1 MSVGGG
7 HVRVLLHGIPLWG
20 CVGVEVRVLCL
31 CLGLHGC
38 KLLGRALGQWSIGN
52 VLVHGDLGAATAAA
66 ACGAARHPPAAARHD
81 RQQNEKNK
89 AGNATGDDDC
99 DGVAHCASDVIVV
112 VVIIV
117 IVLGRDGR
125 ACKGEDCQGKKDG
138 TCCSSRHRCCCSW
151 LCGSA
156 GVRVCVWV

>member
-1 MSVGGG
+1 MRKCNLDPP
-7 HVRVLLHGIPLWG
+7 HPHPHTPTHTPTHPL
-20 CVGVEVRVLCL
+20 
-31 CLGLHGC
+31 
-38 KLLGRALGQWSIGN
+38 
-52 VLVHGDLGAATAAA
+52 T
-66 ACGAARHPPAAARHD
+66 HPHPHTKFRME
-81 RQQNEKNK
+81 QIL
-89 AGNATGDDDC
+89 TC

-125 ACKGEDCQGKKDG
+125 ACVKYTCTQASKQGWLFVSLFVVLIVVYKRSIKFFCPAQIVVVVVISLTCKGEDCQGKKDG